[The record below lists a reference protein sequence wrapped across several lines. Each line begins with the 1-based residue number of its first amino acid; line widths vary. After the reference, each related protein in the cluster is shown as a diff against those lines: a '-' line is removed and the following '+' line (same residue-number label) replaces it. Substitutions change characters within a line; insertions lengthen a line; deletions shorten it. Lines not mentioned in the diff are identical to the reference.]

1 MVYCK
6 QCLEKQREIDELKEQ
21 VASLQARLRYQE
33 RTAQEG
39 FFGSSTPSAQLPVKP
54 NRPAGPRPRGGGK
67 TGHAGHGRSRIDPDQ
82 ADRVVTVPRV
92 DVCPDCGGT
101 LEARG
106 CRTRTVLDCQPVRVE
121 KVVYQL
127 PRQRCTRC
135 HKLVTAKTPGI
146 LPKGLYSNRLLTYLA
161 VQHYVH
167 GQTLGQIERQTGLGY
182 SSLVDALHQLA
193 ARFQEVPKA
202 LLPAYRQA
210 PVKHADETS
219 WRTEGHNGY
228 AWLFCTEDT
237 SLYRFRGT
245 RSGRIAREVFGNES
259 LPGVLVVD
267 RYQGYNRMPCSL
279 QYCYAHLLRDVKDLD
294 KAFAEDPEVHA
305 FVEALVPPLA
315 SAISLRG
322 LGLPRRQFLRQ
333 AAQIKSQILAIVNH
347 PAHHPAI
354 QTMQDLFR
362 TQSDRMYHW
371 ADDPQIPADN
381 NRAER
386 ELRPLVIARKISFGS
401 QSEAGAKT
409 RETLMT
415 ILHTL
420 RKRVPDVAAA
430 LQSALDQIAEQPD
443 ANPAKVLFGLDSS

>member
-1 MVYCK
+1 MVYCR
-6 QCLEKQREIDELKEQ
+6 QCLEKQREIDERKEK
-21 VASLQARLRYQE
+21 VASLQAKLRYQE

-39 FFGSSTPSAQLPVKP
+39 FFGSSTPSSKIPVKP
-54 NRPAGPRPRGGGK
+54 NRSAGPRPRGGGK
-67 TGHAGHGRSRIDPDQ
+67 AGHAGHGRSRIDPTQ
-82 ADRVVTVPRV
+82 ADRVETVSAAA
-92 DVCPDCGGT
+92 VCPACGGT

-106 CRTRTVLDCQPVRVE
+106 GRTRTVLDCQPVRVQ

-127 PRQRCTRC
+127 PRQRCTPC
-135 HKLVTAKTPGI
+135 HKLVTAKPPGV
-146 LPKGLYSNRLLTYLA
+146 LPKGLYSNRLLTYVA

-167 GQTLGQIERQTGLGY
+167 GHTLGQIERQTGLGY

-193 ARFQEVPKA
+193 ARFQEVPRVLRA
-202 LLPAYRQA
+202 GYRQA
-210 PVKHADETS
+210 PVKHAEETS

-245 RSGRIAREVFGNES
+245 RSGRIARPVFGNKS

-294 KAFAEDPEVHA
+294 KAFPENPEVHA
-305 FVEALVPPLA
+305 FGEALVPQLA

-333 AAQIKSQILAIVNH
+333 AAKIKSHILTIVNH

-362 TQSDRMYHW
+362 EKADRMYHW
-371 ADDPQIPADN
+371 AEDPRIPADN

-386 ELRPLVIARKISFGS
+386 ELRPLVIARKIRFGS
-401 QSEAGAKT
+401 QSEAGART
-409 RETLMT
+409 RETLMSV
-415 ILHTL
+415 LHTL
-420 RKRVPDVAAA
+420 RKRVPEVATAF
-430 LQSALDQIAEQPD
+430 QSALDQLAEQPD
-443 ANPAKVLFGLDSS
+443 ADPAKLVFGLDSS

>member
-6 QCLEKQREIDELKEQ
+6 QCLEKQREIDELKEK
-21 VASLQARLRYQE
+21 VASLQAKLRYQE

-39 FFGSSTPSAQLPVKP
+39 FFGSSTPSAQIPVKP
-54 NRPAGPRPRGGGK
+54 NRPAGPRSRGGGK
-67 TGHAGHGRSRIDPDQ
+67 AGHAGHGRSQIDPEQ
-82 ADRVVTVPRV
+82 ADRVEAVPGA
-92 DVCPDCGGT
+92 DVCPDCGGA
-101 LEARG
+101 LEACGSRS
-106 CRTRTVLDCQPVRVE
+106 RTVLDCQPVRVE
-121 KVVYQL
+121 KVVYRL
-127 PRQRCTRC
+127 PRQRCTQC
-135 HKLVTAKTPGI
+135 HKLMTAKAPGV
-146 LPKGLYSNRLLTYLA
+146 LPKGLYSNRLLTYVA

-182 SSLVDALHQLA
+182 SSLVDALHQLS

-210 PVKHADETS
+210 PVKHADETG
-219 WRTEGHNGY
+219 WRTEGRNGY

-245 RSGRIAREVFGNES
+245 RSGRIAREVFGHES
-259 LPGVLVVD
+259 LPGVLLVD

-294 KAFAEDPEVHA
+294 KAFAEDLEVHA
-305 FVEALVPPLA
+305 FVEALVPQLA

-333 AAQIKSQILAIVNH
+333 AAQIKSKILAIVNH
-347 PAHHPAI
+347 PAHHPAV

-362 TQSDRMYHW
+362 EQAQRMYHW

-401 QSEAGAKT
+401 QSEAGAET

-415 ILHTL
+415 VLHTL
-420 RKRVPDVAAA
+420 RKRVPDVATAF
-430 LQSALDQIAEQPD
+430 QSALDQLAEQPD
-443 ANPAKVLFGLDSS
+443 ADPAKTLFGLDSS

>member
-6 QCLEKQREIDELKEQ
+6 QCLEKQREIDELKEK
-21 VASLQARLRYQE
+21 VASLQAKLRYQE

-39 FFGSSTPSAQLPVKP
+39 PFGSSTPSSKIPVKP
-54 NRPAGPRPRGGGK
+54 NSSGCPRSQGGGK
-67 TGHAGHGRSRIDPDQ
+67 VGHVGHGRSRLDPAQ
-82 ADRVVTVPRV
+82 ADRVETIPGAE
-92 DVCPDCGGT
+92 VCPDCGGA

-106 CRTRTVLDCQPVRVE
+106 HRARTVLDCQPVRVQ

-127 PRQRCTRC
+127 PRQRCTQC
-135 HKLVTAKTPGI
+135 HKLVTAKPPGV
-146 LPKGLYSNRLLTYLA
+146 LPQGLYSNRLLTYVA

-167 GQTLGQIERQTGLGY
+167 GHTLGQIERQTGLGY

-193 ARFQEVPKA
+193 ARCQEVPKT
-202 LLPAYRQA
+202 LLEAFRQA

-219 WRTEGHNGY
+219 WRTEGRNGY

-237 SLYRFRGT
+237 SVYRFRGT
-245 RSGRIAREVFGNES
+245 RSGRVAREVFGDEP
-259 LPGVLVVD
+259 LPGVLLVD
-267 RYQGYNRMPCSL
+267 RYPGYHRMPCSL

-294 KAFAEDPEVHA
+294 KAFPDDPEVHA
-305 FVEALVPPLA
+305 FVEVLVPQLA

-322 LGLPRRQFLRQ
+322 LGLPRQQFLRQ
-333 AAQIKSQILAIVNH
+333 AAKIKSSILKIVNH
-347 PAHHPAI
+347 PAHHPAV

-362 TQSDRMYHW
+362 EKAERMYHW
-371 ADDPQIPADN
+371 ADDPRVPADN

-415 ILHTL
+415 VLHTL
-420 RKRVPDVAAA
+420 RKRAPDVAMAF
-430 LQSALDQIAEQPD
+430 QSALDKLAEQPD
-443 ANPAKVLFGLDSS
+443 ADPGKILFGLDSS

>member
-21 VASLQARLRYQE
+21 VASLQAKLRYQE

-39 FFGSSTPSAQLPVKP
+39 FFGSSTPSSQIPVKP

-67 TGHAGHGRSRIDPDQ
+67 AGHAGHGRSRIDPDQ
-82 ADRVVTVPRV
+82 ADRVETVPSV
-92 DVCPDCGGT
+92 DVCPDCGGP

-127 PRQRCTRC
+127 PRQR
-135 HKLVTAKTPGI
+135 
-146 LPKGLYSNRLLTYLA
+146 
-161 VQHYVH
+161 
-167 GQTLGQIERQTGLGY
+167 
-182 SSLVDALHQLA
+182 
-193 ARFQEVPKA
+193 
-202 LLPAYRQA
+202 
-210 PVKHADETS
+210 
-219 WRTEGHNGY
+219 
-228 AWLFCTEDT
+228 
-237 SLYRFRGT
+237 GT

-259 LPGVLVVD
+259 LLGVLVVD

-305 FVEALVPPLA
+305 FVEAWVPQLA

-362 TQSDRMYHW
+362 KQADRMYHW

-401 QSEAGAKT
+401 QSEGGAKT

-415 ILHTL
+415 VLHTL
-420 RKRVPDVAAA
+420 RKRAPDVATA

-443 ANPAKVLFGLDSS
+443 TDPAKILFGLDSS